1 MDSQIVVA
9 GIITNTTQ
17 DANVL
22 NIVRPVAEITVFDQ
36 ENREWIDGILLIFT
50 DNESARKFKG
60 LNTGD
65 VLLVTGEL
73 SYIAEKGYVI
83 YVSRYTV
90 LCKNKKNKPQSNKIM
105 IFEGCNSQ
113 NFIYIK
119 GHMIAYNEDKQIATV
134 THTINRCIRGDLERT
149 ATFPV
154 HVQNC
159 PSSHSGDC
167 IVVGHFSKDF
177 IEGDLWLI
185 S

>member
-1 MDSQIVVA
+1 MDSQIVVS

-22 NIVRPVAEITVFDQ
+22 NIVRPVAEITVFDPVG
-36 ENREWIDGILLIFT
+36 RKWIDGILLIFS

-60 LNTGD
+60 FNAGD

-73 SYIAEKGYVI
+73 SYIAEQGYVI
-83 YVSRYTV
+83 YVSRHTV
-90 LCKNKKNKPQSNKIM
+90 LCKNKKNKPQRNKIM

-119 GHMIAYNEDKQIATV
+119 GHMIAYNEEKQVATV
-134 THTINRCIRGDLERT
+134 THMINKCIRGDLERT

-154 HVQNC
+154 HVQN
-159 PSSHSGDC
+159 PLSSYSGDC
-167 IVVGHFSKDF
+167 IVVGHFSQDY
-177 IEGDLWLI
+177 IDGDLWLI
-185 S
+185 